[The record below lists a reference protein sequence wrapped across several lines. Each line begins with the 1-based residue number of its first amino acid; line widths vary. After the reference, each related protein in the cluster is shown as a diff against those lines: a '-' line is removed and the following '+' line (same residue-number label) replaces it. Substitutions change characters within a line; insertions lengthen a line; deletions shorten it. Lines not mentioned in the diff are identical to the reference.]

1 MFIQL
6 DNPQQNAYV
15 GRYNRKVRYDWLNH
29 YLLDSI
35 EDVQHRATQ
44 WSWIYN
50 NERTNMVLKGITPM
64 MNLDAA

>member
-1 MFIQL
+1 MDQNTSQFSGTWAINKCIKLMFIQL

-44 WSWIYN
+44 
-50 NERTNMVLKGITPM
+50 
-64 MNLDAA
+64 